1 MPHDA
6 ATPLPATSQPAT
18 APVPAPALAPGQA
31 VPDAPNPTTS
41 RDSNSHTGPL
51 RRYRRIFAVRG
62 SAAFFVAGWIG
73 RIPRSTLSLGS
84 ELLIAGATGRYT
96 LAAAVAAAIVIG
108 VAVFGPLWS
117 RGMDRLGQRRIL
129 IVTVSVSTLA
139 GLALLAVVLA
149 GAPQWTWFVAAFLVG
164 ATSVDIGSA
173 TRARWSSL
181 LPAGEAR
188 HTALSLESV
197 ADESVFVIGPPLV
210 TVLAAAVNPV
220 LGFGVGLLLGVVGGA
235 ALVLQRRTTPV
246 VQREPAAAAFAE
258 PAAGSAAAAHP
269 EPPAAAYREPAAP
282 PRRRRMLRPLPR
294 GVLALLPVF
303 LGVGVVFGSLD
314 LTAVGV
320 SEAEGAPAAAGFL
333 LAMFALGSVVS
344 GLVFGAR
351 GTRIRPAV
359 MVAASALAY
368 GIVVSLAVFVPT
380 LPALGAALLVAG
392 GATTPLLI
400 SAMALVES
408 RVERERLTEGLA
420 WPSTAMSIGVTAGSA
435 LAGILIDASA
445 ARAGFLITA
454 AGASAVG
461 VAGLVGIIALLV
473 RRRRSQ
479 AVISLAQGD

>member
-6 ATPLPATSQPAT
+6 ATPPSATPVAAPAPQPA
-18 APVPAPALAPGQA
+18 VPLDPSGAETPE
-31 VPDAPNPTTS
+31 
-41 RDSNSHTGPL
+41 HTGPL

-62 SAAFFVAGWIG
+62 SAAFFAAGWIG

-84 ELLIAGATGRYT
+84 VLLIAGVTGAYT
-96 LAAAVAAAIVIG
+96 LAAAVAAAIVVG

-129 IVTVSVSTLA
+129 IVTVSASTVS
-139 GLALLAVVLA
+139 GFALLAVVLA
-149 GAPQWTWFVAAFLVG
+149 GAPEWTWFVAAFLVG

-173 TRARWSSL
+173 TRARWSAL

-220 LGFGVGLLLGVVGGA
+220 LGFAVGLLLGVIGGA
-235 ALVLQRRTTPV
+235 ALVLLRRTTPAV
-246 VQREPAAAAFAE
+246 HREPA
-258 PAAGSAAAAHP
+258 PAAAAHP
-269 EPPAAAYREPAAP
+269 EPVPGEVAPAGAG
-282 PRRRRMLRPLPR
+282 RRLHGVHRIRRLVRPLPR
-294 GVLALLPVF
+294 GVVVLLPVF

-320 SEAEGAPAAAGFL
+320 SEAEGVPAAAGFL

-351 GTRIRPAV
+351 GSRVRPAA
-359 MVAASALAY
+359 MVAGSAVAY
-368 GIVVSLAVFVPT
+368 GIVVPLAVLVPS

-408 RVERERLTEGLA
+408 RVERARLTEGLA

-445 ARAGFLITA
+445 ARSGFLVTA

-461 VAGLVGIIALLV
+461 IAGLVGVVTLLS

>member
-6 ATPLPATSQPAT
+6 ATPLPATPLPT
-18 APVPAPALAPGQA
+18 APLDQA
-31 VPDAPNPTTS
+31 VPDAQNPTG
-41 RDSNSHTGPL
+41 HTGPL

-62 SAAFFVAGWIG
+62 SAAFFAAGWIG

-84 ELLIAGATGRYT
+84 VLLIAGATGAYT
-96 LAAAVAAAIVIG
+96 LAAAVAAAIVVG

-129 IVTVSVSTLA
+129 IVTVTVSTVS

-173 TRARWSSL
+173 TRARWSAL

-210 TVLAAAVNPV
+210 TVLAAAINPV
-220 LGFGVGLLLGVVGGA
+220 LGFGVGLALGVVGGV
-235 ALVLQRRTTPV
+235 ALVLQRRTTPAV
-246 VQREPAAAAFAE
+246 HREQQPA
-258 PAAGSAAAAHP
+258 GQT
-269 EPPAAAYREPAAP
+269 
-282 PRRRRMLRPLPR
+282 PRRRILRPLPR
-294 GVLALLPVF
+294 GVVALLPVF

-314 LTAVGV
+314 LTAVGLT
-320 SEAEGAPAAAGFL
+320 EAEGVPAAAGFL

-344 GLVFGAR
+344 GFVFGAR

-368 GIVVSLAVFVPT
+368 GIVVPLAVLVPT

-408 RVERERLTEGLA
+408 RVERTRLTEALA

-445 ARAGFLITA
+445 AREGFLITA

-461 VAGLVGIIALLV
+461 IAGLVGLV
-473 RRRRSQ
+473 TLVSRRRRSQ